1 MKGKTR
7 EKETLAAEN
16 ITPAKFSQVACLSW
30 KQYLLVTF

>member
-16 ITPAKFSQVACLSW
+16 ITPANFLK
-30 KQYLLVTF
+30 LLVSHGNNTF